1 MKLNN
6 FAALCGNK
14 LRGAIRKAALAGAG
28 VAVTASSALAIV
40 NCTVSTDCGIMDNLY
55 WFVAQYFFY
64 IMLAVIA
71 IILLVVYNYTK

>member
-6 FAALCGNK
+6 FAAMCSKK
-14 LRGAIRKAALAGAG
+14 LKGAVAKTALAGVG
-28 VAVTASSALAIV
+28 VAGAASSALAIV

-55 WFVAQYFFY
+55 WFTAQYFFY

>member
-6 FAALCGNK
+6 FAAMCSKK
-14 LRGAIRKAALAGAG
+14 LKGAVHRAALAGVVVVGA
-28 VAVTASSALAIV
+28 ASSTLAIV
-40 NCTVSTDCGIMDNLY
+40 NCSVSTGCGIMDNLY

-71 IILLVVYNYTK
+71 IVLLVVYNYTK